1 VRQEMRELELRMTV
15 KLGGIM
21 VVGIGIIA
29 AIIKF

>member
-1 VRQEMRELELRMTV
+1 MRELELRMTV